1 MKIFVTVTFVI
12 FGLLFSFRGLQAQ
25 ISQTLIVNTNAY
37 VLMVDENKNTTI
49 ETSTITTETIE
60 TGIYNFVLGGNSSGM
75 EAQSV
80 SCNGELGGSSELR
93 DQTLTVIIHPLETVT
108 CNIVMGKQ
116 MVSPQMYTLYLPT
129 VSN

>member
-1 MKIFVTVTFVI
+1 
-12 FGLLFSFRGLQAQ
+12 
-25 ISQTLIVNTNAY
+25 
-37 VLMVDENKNTTI
+37 
-49 ETSTITTETIE
+49 
-60 TGIYNFVLGGNSSGM
+60 M